1 MAGAAGLGPPKGPRD
16 GVLSAP
22 ASARCTQPT
31 PRTPAGQGALEPGGA
46 WWFDERK
53 PRVAL
58 RTEAAVGAP

>member
-46 WWFDERK
+46 WWFDERGSFDMK
-53 PRVAL
+53 DPL
-58 RTEAAVGAP
+58 NLLLT